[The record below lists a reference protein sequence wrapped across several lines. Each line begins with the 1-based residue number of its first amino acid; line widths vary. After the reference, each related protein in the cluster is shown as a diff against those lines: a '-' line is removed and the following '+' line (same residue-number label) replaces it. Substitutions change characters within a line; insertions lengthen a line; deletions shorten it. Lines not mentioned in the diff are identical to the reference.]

1 MAKKISPYILGFVQ
15 TILDSYFWLAIR
27 YSMNINPICDS
38 SIKRS
43 ARRSFAPSQKSRR
56 HFHATSGF
64 FLELEYST
72 LAFCSTKGSSISSD
86 FSS

>member
-15 TILDSYFWLAIR
+15 TILDSYLGLAIR

-38 SIKRS
+38 SLKRS

-56 HFHATSGF
+56 HNLSCVGTEVMSGMTF
-64 FLELEYST
+64 VAAQKL
-72 LAFCSTKGSSISSD
+72 SSIV
-86 FSS
+86 